1 MMNNTVSMSG
11 LVCSKRLNFLQWMNL
26 HHKGIYTMKTQ
37 YLVSISLVSALL
49 VSACSDDK
57 SASTTA
63 VQQQENNPSTLQTA
77 MPQNMPTGA
86 KYFVGQLTE
95 TFNAGGYTYV
105 KVASDSGDVWAAGPV
120 TPLKKGDKVSFSS
133 KMLMKNF
140 HSKALNR
147 DFKQIYFAKSFSVN
161 GMRMSVAPKAGA
173 KNPHKS
179 TQATKTSVP
188 LKQIKKAE
196 HGQNI
201 AELII
206 GEKNFRDK
214 QVKVRGQV
222 SKVTNNIMGS
232 NWVHIRD
239 NSSQKDLIITTKADT
254 QLGNTI
260 LVKGKL
266 ALNKDFGNGFVI
278 DRVIPDAQVTV
289 E

>member
-1 MMNNTVSMSG
+1 
-11 LVCSKRLNFLQWMNL
+11 
-26 HHKGIYTMKTQ
+26 MKIQ
-37 YLVSISLVSALL
+37 YIVAISLVSALYIT
-49 VSACSDDK
+49 ACSDDK
-57 SASTTA
+57 SAPSA
-63 VQQQENNPSTLQTA
+63 SVQSQGNNQAATQSTL
-77 MPQNMPTGA
+77 PGNMPTGA
-86 KYFVGQLTE
+86 KYFVGPLTE

-105 KVASDSGDVWAAGPV
+105 KVASASGDVWAAGPI
-120 TPLKKGDKVSFSS
+120 TPLKQGDKVSFSS

-147 DFKQIYFAKSFSVN
+147 DFKEIYFAKSFSVN
-161 GMRMSVAPKAGA
+161 GMRMSMTAKTGA
-173 KNPHKS
+173 ENPHK
-179 TQATKTSVP
+179 TKAPQTNIA

-196 HGQNI
+196 QGQNI
-201 AELII
+201 AELISS
-206 GEKNFRDK
+206 ENNFRGK

-222 SKVTNNIMGS
+222 SKVTNNIMGV

-239 NSSQKDLIITTKADT
+239 NSSQKDLIITTRANT
-254 QLGNTI
+254 EPGNTI